1 MIVSIMDD
9 SPGCLI
15 NESLIGVEQ
24 HVTVRARRDAVT
36 LFLKSTPPKEEKLCD
51 RPMTGRLFPL
61 SADKSRPSPF
71 VSKILILCSFHI
83 NTKKKC
89 SERECSRKKMSS
101 RRSINPS
108 EEMCFHRRRQMWKM
122 LLFLFMCHFFG
133 SRVSFTF
140 TLAPHSLI
148 FNNKACKSSPKQQQQ
163 HMPDNSLFFNTTH
176 EISKQALIFFYFSA
190 LLSQTSSTK

>member
-36 LFLKSTPPKEEKLCD
+36 LFLKSTPPKEKEKLCD

-83 NTKKKC
+83 NTKKKMLW
-89 SERECSRKKMSS
+89 EGVQQKKKWAA
-101 RRSINPS
+101 
-108 EEMCFHRRRQMWKM
+108 EE
-122 LLFLFMCHFFG
+122 
-133 SRVSFTF
+133 
-140 TLAPHSLI
+140 A
-148 FNNKACKSSPKQQQQ
+148 
-163 HMPDNSLFFNTTH
+163 
-176 EISKQALIFFYFSA
+176 
-190 LLSQTSSTK
+190 

>member
-15 NESLIGVEQ
+15 NESLISVEQ

-36 LFLKSTPPKEEKLCD
+36 LFLKSTPPKEKEKLCD

-83 NTKKKC
+83 NTKKKKC
-89 SERECSRKKMSS
+89 SERECSRKKNEQQKKHK
-101 RRSINPS
+101 SIRGNVFPPP
-108 EEMCFHRRRQMWKM
+108 ETNVKNAAFPLH
-122 LLFLFMCHFFG
+122 
-133 SRVSFTF
+133 VSFLWF
-140 TLAPHSLI
+140 P
-148 FNNKACKSSPKQQQQ
+148 
-163 HMPDNSLFFNTTH
+163 SLFHFHTCTT
-176 EISKQALIFFYFSA
+176 LINF
-190 LLSQTSSTK
+190 

>member
-36 LFLKSTPPKEEKLCD
+36 LFLKSTPPPKEKEKLCD

-83 NTKKKC
+83 NTKKKKC

-133 SRVSFTF
+133 SSF

>member
-36 LFLKSTPPKEEKLCD
+36 LFLKSTPPKEKEKLCD

-83 NTKKKC
+83 NTKKKNALRG
-89 SERECSRKKMSS
+89 SAAEKKMSS

-108 EEMCFHRRRQMWKM
+108 EEMCFHRRRQM
-122 LLFLFMCHFFG
+122 
-133 SRVSFTF
+133 
-140 TLAPHSLI
+140 
-148 FNNKACKSSPKQQQQ
+148 
-163 HMPDNSLFFNTTH
+163 
-176 EISKQALIFFYFSA
+176 
-190 LLSQTSSTK
+190 

>member
-24 HVTVRARRDAVT
+24 HVTVRARRDALM
-36 LFLKSTPPKEEKLCD
+36 LFLKSTPPKEKEKLCD

-83 NTKKKC
+83 NTKKKKC
-89 SERECSRKKMSS
+89 SERECRRKKK
-101 RRSINPS
+101 RAA
-108 EEMCFHRRRQMWKM
+108 EE
-122 LLFLFMCHFFG
+122 
-133 SRVSFTF
+133 
-140 TLAPHSLI
+140 A
-148 FNNKACKSSPKQQQQ
+148 
-163 HMPDNSLFFNTTH
+163 
-176 EISKQALIFFYFSA
+176 
-190 LLSQTSSTK
+190 